1 MEDSDSNIL
10 FACNDHQLTKPLDNR
25 IIEIGPER
33 LPRQNDDFRRVFDR
47 RKNKRAA
54 EGYLLRE
61 KKILKKHN
69 QTN

>member
-33 LPRQNDDFRRVFDR
+33 LPRQNDDFRRVLD
-47 RKNKRAA
+47 
-54 EGYLLRE
+54 
-61 KKILKKHN
+61 
-69 QTN
+69 